1 MTQHK
6 PWVGWCALVVG
17 VCAIIA
23 AFASSSTRVGE
34 GFAFGFSA
42 FIVLFGALAVFVHNP
57 RPEHWGLVVVGLAM
71 FIVPFLGNGYRAD
84 PGASWTCWVAGGL
97 AMILGGIGWSRAKTP
112 SEYGM
117 NEVGG
122 GQAVRSRLSFWF
134 GRAAL
139 VVGLCAVLLTI
150 AAPSSGAATAVIV
163 GLGGLTAIISVW
175 SLLAVDPTR
184 DFMTLAVTGF
194 ALFLTPWVAGF
205 SGDNAAWT
213 AWVSGALITVLGVAG
228 YLRGEHLDF
237 ATRVRKDADARYE
250 ERYR

>member
-1 MTQHK
+1 MTQNK
-6 PWVGWCALVVG
+6 PWVGWSALIVG

-23 AFASSSTRVGE
+23 AFATSSTRVGE
-34 GFAFGFSA
+34 GFAFGFGA
-42 FIVLFGALAVFVHNP
+42 FIVLFGALAVFVHNR

-97 AMILGGIGWSRAKTP
+97 VMVLGGVGWTRSETP

-122 GQAVRSRLSFWF
+122 GQSLRSPLSFWM

-139 VVGLCAVLLTI
+139 IVGVSAVLVTI
-150 AAPSSGAATAVIV
+150 ATPSTAAATAIVI
-163 GLGGLTAIISVW
+163 GLGGLMAVISVW

-194 ALFLTPWVAGF
+194 ALFVAPWVAGF
-205 SGDNAAWT
+205 NGDSAAWT
-213 AWVSGALITVLGVAG
+213 AWVAGALATTLGVAG

-237 ATRVRKDADARYE
+237 ATKVRRDADAKYE